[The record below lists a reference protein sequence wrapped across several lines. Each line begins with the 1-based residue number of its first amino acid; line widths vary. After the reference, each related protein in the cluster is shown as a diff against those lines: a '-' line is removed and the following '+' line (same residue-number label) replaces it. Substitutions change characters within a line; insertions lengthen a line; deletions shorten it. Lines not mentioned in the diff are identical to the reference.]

1 MSRRSLAALL
11 ATLATLLGLSVAAL
25 TPAHAATGAQSA
37 ASVPV
42 SHDAAPSDPYGA
54 TVLIGTGGITWTDVS
69 QKATPNLWQLL
80 RDGSSAAMSIRSVET
95 NTCPIDGWL
104 GLSAASRAAAPRSG
118 TGAAQ
123 NRPCLPLEEPAGGV
137 VPGWDSFLKAA
148 ASRKFDSELGLLG
161 KAAAASDV
169 CIKPVGPGAA
179 VAAAMP
185 DGTVDRYSDYDDA
198 TLLVDM
204 NTCPLTIVDVGSV
217 RDPGDLAAGEAPVG
231 GSRAEQVAAID
242 QRIGAVVNAAPGG
255 ADFIVASLSD
265 AGVTERLRL
274 AVARG
279 PNYGPG
285 ELNAQSTRQPGLI
298 QAQDLPV
305 TLMSITGV
313 KAPGGLGGTT
323 LTSDPA
329 PDNSEKRAS
338 DRLQNLVDYDLAS
351 HEVHSLVPPFFN
363 TFAYGQLV
371 IYLFVLLVWKGKIG
385 GPDTRRRVLRIV
397 RIIAVA
403 AASVPASTFLA
414 NLLPWWRFSIPMV
427 SIVAAVG
434 LFVALIAYAALRGP
448 WGRTALGPLAFVSA
462 VTLAVLAGDIL
473 TGSRLQQSSLM
484 GLQPVV
490 AGRFYGMGNV
500 TFALFATSSIL
511 LATAVSSYLVSHRRP
526 RVAAAF
532 VLAIAVGTVIIDGAP
547 FWGADGGGP
556 PAYIPGIAYLILS
569 ILGLKMTWQRVGL
582 IALGSVALFFAVA
595 FLDWLRAPDARS
607 HLGRFIQAI
616 IDGNAMDIVIR
627 KGEQNW
633 NILLG
638 NAPLTLLVPAA
649 LLFVIYV
656 LARPTSWGS
665 RGLGKAAEKA
675 PTLRAGLIA
684 LVICLTVGF
693 LINDS
698 GTAIPAV
705 GATVAVPLI
714 VSVVVRTLED
724 DLRSVAGTRRARRS

>member
-1 MSRRSLAALL
+1 MSRRSLAALM
-11 ATLATLLGLSVAAL
+11 ATLATLLGLSVTAL
-25 TPAHAATGAQSA
+25 APSAQ
-37 ASVPV
+37 
-42 SHDAAPSDPYGA
+42 AAPADPYGA
-54 TVLIGTGGITWTDVS
+54 TVLIGTGGVTWTDVS
-69 QKATPNLWQLL
+69 ATATPNLWMLL

-104 GLSAASRAAAPRSG
+104 GVSAGSRAAAPRTG

-123 NRPCLPLEEPAGGV
+123 NRPCSPLEEPVGGV
-137 VPGWDSFLKAA
+137 VPRWDSFVQAA
-148 ASRKFDSELGLLG
+148 TSRKFDSELGLLG

-179 VAAAMP
+179 VAAALP
-185 DGTVDRYSDYDDA
+185 DGTVDRYSPYDEAD
-198 TLLVDM
+198 LLVDM

-217 RDPGDLAAGEAPVG
+217 RDPGDLAAGEQPVE
-231 GSRAEQVAAID
+231 GSRAEQIAAID
-242 QRIGAVVNAAPGG
+242 KRIGDVTTAAPGG

-279 PNYGPG
+279 PHYGPG
-285 ELNAQSTRQPGLI
+285 QLNSPSTRQPGLI

-323 LTSDPA
+323 LTSNPA

-338 DRLQNLVDYDLAS
+338 DRLQKLVDYDLAS

-371 IYLFVLLVWKGKIG
+371 IYLLVLLVWKGKIG

-414 NLLPWWRFSIPMV
+414 NLLPWWRFSIPML

-434 LFVALIAYAALRGP
+434 VFVALIAYAALRGP
-448 WGRTALGPLAFVSA
+448 WGHTALGPLAFVSA

-500 TFALFATSSIL
+500 TFALFATSAIL
-511 LATAVSSYLVSHRRP
+511 LATAISSYLVSHRRP

-532 VLAIAVGTVIIDGAP
+532 VLAIGVGTVIVDGAP

-556 PAYIPGIAYLILS
+556 PAFIPGIAYLILS
-569 ILGLKMTWQRVGL
+569 ILGLRMTWQRVAL
-582 IALGSVALFFAVA
+582 IGLGSVGLFFAVA
-595 FLDWLRAPDARS
+595 FLDWLRAPDSRS

-616 IDGNAMDIVIR
+616 LDGNALDIVVR
-627 KGEQNW
+627 KGQQNW

-684 LVICLTVGF
+684 LVITLTIGF

-724 DLRSVAGTRRARRS
+724 DLRSIGATRRARRS

>member
-1 MSRRSLAALL
+1 VSRRSIAALC
-11 ATLATLLGLSVAAL
+11 ATLATMLGLSV
-25 TPAHAATGAQSA
+25 GAFVPSA
-37 ASVPV
+37 Q
-42 SHDAAPSDPYGA
+42 AAPADPFGA

-69 QKATPNLWQLL
+69 QEATPNLWMLL
-80 RDGSSAAMSIRSVET
+80 RDGSSAAMSIRSVDT
-95 NTCPIDGWL
+95 NTCPADGWL
-104 GLSAASRAAAPRSG
+104 GLSAASRAAAPRPG
-118 TGAAQ
+118 TGAVQ
-123 NRPCLPLEEPAGGV
+123 KRPCATLEEPTGGM
-137 VPGWDSFLKAA
+137 VPRWDEYVRAA
-148 ASRKFDSELGLLG
+148 QDRKFDSELGLLG

-179 VAAAMP
+179 IAAATP
-185 DGTVDRYSDYDDA
+185 DGTVDRYSSYDPA
-198 TLLVDM
+198 NLLVDM

-217 RDPGDLAAGEAPVG
+217 RDPDDLAEGEEVPDA
-231 GSRAEQVAAID
+231 SRAEQVKAID
-242 QRIGAVVNAAPGG
+242 ERIGEVITAAPGG

-265 AGVTERLRL
+265 AGMTERLRL
-274 AVARG
+274 VVARG
-279 PNYGPG
+279 PHYGPG
-285 ELNAQSTRQPGLI
+285 ILNSQSTRQPGLV

-313 KAPGGLGGTT
+313 KLPSGLGGTT
-323 LTSDPA
+323 MTSDPA
-329 PDNSEKRAS
+329 PDNSEKRAH
-338 DRLQNLVDYDLAS
+338 DRLQKLVDYDLAS

-397 RIIAVA
+397 RVIAVA

-462 VTLAVLAGDIL
+462 VTIAVLAGDVL

-500 TFALFATSSIL
+500 TFALFATSSL
-511 LATAVSSYLVSHRRP
+511 LFATALSSHLVKHGRP

-532 VLAIAVGTVIIDGAP
+532 VLAIGVATVVIDGAP

-556 PAYIPGIAYLILS
+556 PAYIPGVAYLILS
-569 ILGLKMTWQRVGL
+569 ILGLRMTWQRVAL
-582 IALGSVALFFAVA
+582 IGFGSVALFFAVA
-595 FLDWLRAPDARS
+595 FLDWLRAPDDRS

-616 IDGNAMDIVIR
+616 LDGNALDIVVR
-627 KGEQNW
+627 KGEQNL

-684 LVICLTVGF
+684 VVITLTIGF

-714 VSVVVRTLED
+714 VSVVVRNLED
-724 DLRSVAGTRRARRS
+724 DLRSVARTRRARRS

>member
-1 MSRRSLAALL
+1 MVPRWDEYLLAA
-11 ATLATLLGLSVAAL
+11 A
-25 TPAHAATGAQSA
+25 
-37 ASVPV
+37 
-42 SHDAAPSDPYGA
+42 D
-54 TVLIGTGGITWTDVS
+54 
-69 QKATPNLWQLL
+69 
-80 RDGSSAAMSIRSVET
+80 
-95 NTCPIDGWL
+95 
-104 GLSAASRAAAPRSG
+104 
-118 TGAAQ
+118 
-123 NRPCLPLEEPAGGV
+123 
-137 VPGWDSFLKAA
+137 
-148 ASRKFDSELGLLG
+148 RKFDSELGLLG

-179 VAAAMP
+179 IAAAMP
-185 DGTVDRYSDYDDA
+185 DGTVDRYSSYDEA
-198 TLLVDM
+198 NLLVDM

-217 RDPGDLAAGEAPVG
+217 RDPDDVAEGEEAPDA
-231 GSRAEQVAAID
+231 SRAEQVKAVD
-242 QRIGAVVNAAPGG
+242 ERIGEVITAAPGG

-265 AGVTERLRL
+265 AGMTERLRL

-279 PNYGPG
+279 PHYGPG
-285 ELNAQSTRQPGLI
+285 VLNSQSTRQPGLV

-313 KAPGGLGGTT
+313 KAPSGLGGTT

-414 NLLPWWRFSIPMV
+414 NLLPWWRFSVPMV

-462 VTLAVLAGDIL
+462 VTVAVLAGDIL

-500 TFALFATSSIL
+500 TFALFATSSLL
-511 LATAVSSYLVSHRRP
+511 LATAISSHLVKQGRP
-526 RVAAAF
+526 RVAAMF
-532 VLAIAVGTVIIDGAP
+532 VVAIGVATVLIDGAP

-556 PAYIPGIAYLILS
+556 PAYIPGVAYLILS
-569 ILGLKMTWQRVGL
+569 ILGLRMTWQRVAL
-582 IALGSVALFFAVA
+582 IGLGSVALFFAVA
-595 FLDWLRAPDARS
+595 FLDWLRAPDDRS

-616 IDGNAMDIVIR
+616 LDGNALDIVVR
-627 KGEQNW
+627 KGEQNL

-684 LVICLTVGF
+684 VVITLTIGF

-714 VSVVVRTLED
+714 VSVVVRNLEE
-724 DLRSVAGTRRARRS
+724 DLRSGAGTRRARRS